1 MDPLDAKIRC
11 LELSKEILTDDNA
24 PASLKDVVDGAKVL
38 WGWACDGLFS
48 LRDEDDEEVTR
59 Q

>member
-11 LELSKEILTDDNA
+11 LELSKEILTDDDA
-24 PASLKDVVDGAKVL
+24 PASLKDVIEGARIL
-38 WGWACDGLFS
+38 WGWATEGLYQVT
-48 LRDEDDEEVTR
+48 DDDEEAATV